1 MSFKLPTNEL
11 SMIERL
17 AKRFFAD
24 RRLLVM
30 SIALIVVAGLSS
42 LAIMPRMEDPVLT
55 PRSALV
61 ITRLPGTDAE
71 RVESLV
77 TEKIESSLR
86 DVDEIDEISSSS
98 RAGISTISIAL
109 KETIY
114 ETDAIWAKVR
124 GKVEDAIALLP
135 PDATRPVIEEAETRA
150 YALILGVVWDDD
162 SVSADHRVLRRLA
175 IDLQDRLQNI
185 SGTEVVDRFGDPGE
199 EIEVKIDPVRAA
211 SLGLSLDAIAS
222 QVNRYDAKSS
232 AGQLRGESMSMLID
246 LDNQLEAVSMI
257 ENIPIASSDGKDVR
271 LADVASVSLSMPDP
285 MPRFA
290 NLNGNEAVVL
300 GAMVTEST
308 QINGWTEK
316 ADAMLVEYERR
327 LPQGVSL
334 DRLMV
339 QNDYVAARME
349 TLKSNLIYGAGGV
362 ALVIFFMMG
371 WRSAIIVTLALPLAS
386 LMVLFGM
393 RIYDIPIHQMS
404 VTGLI
409 IAFGLL
415 IDNAIVVVDEVKGRL
430 KRGDAPADAMAGSV
444 KHLAVPLLG
453 STLTT
458 AFAFAP
464 IALMPGGGG
473 EFVGAI
479 AIAVIMAISASYLLA
494 LTVLP
499 TIASLL
505 VSGRSGQEMS
515 GWRNNFIFRFLRD
528 GFHSRLL
535 ARVYEGFI
543 RQCIERP
550 AIGVI
555 TGLVLP
561 IAGFYLASTLR
572 EQFFPP
578 CDRNQFHIQVDLPM
592 TASIAETKA
601 TSEKID
607 AYVRE
612 LDIERVDWFYGES
625 APEFYYNVIGDRKG
639 QPNYA
644 HAIVTLAS
652 QENPK
657 PTIRRLQETLDENL
671 VAPRILVRQLEQG
684 PPFEAP
690 VEIRL
695 FGPNLDEL
703 RRLGDEVK
711 RRLVNHPEV
720 VAVRSDLNEVLPQLS
735 VKVDESIA
743 ATAGIAP
750 SEVARQLFTTLEGAR
765 GGNVIQD
772 NEELPVVVRVGREE
786 RGNLAEIESLDLVLN
801 GNNPTSEASLTP
813 VSAISTIG
821 LKPESAAIPRLDRQR
836 MNEISVYIKAG
847 VLPSVVQSFIEQSF
861 ESEPLNIGS
870 GYSIEFGGEAGERDE
885 SVGNLMSTVG
895 LLAVLMV
902 ATLVL
907 SFGSFRMAAI
917 IGFVGILSTGLALL
931 ALAIGG
937 YPFGFISIIGTMGL
951 LGVAINDSIVVLAG
965 IRTNPKAC
973 EGDVDEAVYEVMHAT
988 RHVVATTITTI
999 AGFAPLIIS
1008 GGEFWPPLA
1017 IAISGGVLGASLLA
1031 LVLVPSMHQWLIA
1044 SRVHQ
1049 PSVFRRLMN
1058 VAKTLFISE
1067 PDHVGIPARQA
1078 A

>member
-1 MSFKLPTNEL
+1 MTDRNVTDEP

-17 AKRFFAD
+17 ARRFFAD

-42 LAIMPRMEDPVLT
+42 FAIMPRMEDPVLT

-61 ITRLPGTDAE
+61 ITRMPGADAE

-86 DVDEIDEISSSS
+86 DVDEIDEIASTS
-98 RAGISTISIAL
+98 RAGISTISVAL

-124 GKVEDAIALLP
+124 GKVEDAISVLP
-135 PDATRPVIEEAETRA
+135 PEATRPVIEEAETRA

-162 SVSADHRVLRRLA
+162 SVAADHRVLRRLA

-185 SGTEVVDRFGDPGE
+185 AGTEVVDRFGDPGE
-199 EIEVKIDPVRAA
+199 EIEVEIDPVKAA

-222 QVNRYDAKSS
+222 QLNRYDAKSS
-232 AGQLRGESMSMLID
+232 AGQLRGKSMSMLID
-246 LDNQLEAVSMI
+246 LDNQLEAVSKI
-257 ENIPIASSDGKDVR
+257 ESIPIAARDGKDVR
-271 LADVASVSLSMPDP
+271 LAEVATVSLGTPDP

-300 GAMVTEST
+300 GAMVTEAT

-316 ADAMLVEYERR
+316 AEAMLGEYEER
-327 LPQGVSL
+327 LPEGVSL

-339 QNDYVAARME
+339 QSDYVAARME

-393 RIYDIPIHQMS
+393 RVYGIPLHQMS

-430 KRGDAPADAMAGSV
+430 RRGDTAADAMAGSV

-479 AIAVIMAISASYLLA
+479 AIAVIMAVSASYVLA

-499 TIASLL
+499 AVASLL
-505 VSGRSGQEMS
+505 VSGRSRQRETR
-515 GWRNNFIFRFLRD
+515 WQAHLVVRFFRD
-528 GFHSRLL
+528 GFQSKYL
-535 ARVYEGFI
+535 ARLYRGFV
-543 RQCIERP
+543 RQCIEKP
-550 AIGVI
+550 SIGIV
-555 TGLVLP
+555 TGLVFP
-561 IAGFYLASTLR
+561 ICGFYLASTLR

-578 CDRNQFHIQVDLPM
+578 CDRNQFHVQVDLPM
-592 TASIAETKA
+592 TASIAETRA

-607 AYVRE
+607 RYVRE
-612 LDIERVDWFYGES
+612 LQVERVDWFYGES

-639 QPNYA
+639 QPNFA
-644 HAIVTLAS
+644 HAIVTLANND
-652 QENPK
+652 NPK
-657 PTIRRLQETLDENL
+657 PTIRKLQKTLDENL
-671 VAPRILVRQLEQG
+671 VAARVLVRQLEQG

-690 VEIRL
+690 VEVQL

-735 VKVDESIA
+735 VNVDESIA

-750 SEVARQLFTTLEGAR
+750 SEVARQLSTTLEGAR

-772 NEELPVVVRVGREE
+772 NEELPVVVRVGRGE
-786 RGNLAEIESLDLVLN
+786 RSNLAEIESLDLVLRAN
-801 GNNPTSEASLTP
+801 GPTVETQLTP
-813 VSAISTIG
+813 VSAVSTIQ
-821 LKPESAAIPRLDRQR
+821 LEPESAAIPRLDRQR
-836 MNEISVYIKAG
+836 MNEISVYIRAG
-847 VLPSVVQSFIEQSF
+847 VLPSVVQSFIE
-861 ESEPLNIGS
+861 ESLESDPLDMGS
-870 GYSIEFGGEAGERDE
+870 GYSIAFGGEAGERDE

-917 IGFVGILSTGLALL
+917 IGLVGILSAGLALL
-931 ALAIGG
+931 ALAVSG

-965 IRTNPKAC
+965 IRTNSKAC

-988 RHVVATTITTI
+988 RHVIATTITTI

-1017 IAISGGVLGASLLA
+1017 VAISGGVLGASLLA
-1031 LVLVPSMHQWLIA
+1031 LVFVPSMHQLLIA
-1044 SRVHQ
+1044 TRTHQ
-1049 PSVFRRLMN
+1049 PSRFRRMLSK
-1058 VAKTLFISE
+1058 VKGRFLRVPSIE
-1067 PDHVGIPARQA
+1067 VLPAGHA
-1078 A
+1078 L